1 MSSPL
6 LFDSRSKSRWKACF
20 QHLLANDDNCKRIKT
35 RDAQNEANVRA
46 EKKFYFWRKTKLLP
60 LIQSSFKISLKNKYI
75 YTFEA
80 ITDTV
85 KTFGSLS
92 KNTVNWPFLRTLSKT
107 RNYAKNAQFCQVH
120 FSHRTFFWCEVSIS
134 TYTQFSI
141 KRQNVCYGAFFCC
154 FLRISRDR
162 NQGPLYYYDLTRLR

>member
-60 LIQSSFKISLKNKYI
+60 LIQSSFEISLKNKCI

-92 KNTVNWPFLRTLSKT
+92 KNTVKWPFLRTLSKT
-107 RNYAKNAQFCQVH
+107 RKTRITLKMRNFVR
-120 FSHRTFFWCEVSIS
+120 FTFH
-134 TYTQFSI
+134 T
-141 KRQNVCYGAFFCC
+141 GLFFGVRSRSLLIRS
-154 FLRISRDR
+154 FL
-162 NQGPLYYYDLTRLR
+162 